1 MSTLSKGLSGYQIQL
16 KPMQQADIEQ
26 VRLWRNDPEV
36 AQHMLSQDEI
46 SAEQQ
51 QAWFNKISVD
61 KRQQHFVI
69 FYKDKPIGA
78 ANIKAYYQG
87 ENLEN
92 ARAIEPGLYIA
103 DERYRGNI
111 VAFSPTLLLN
121 DYCFEVLGVQK
132 LVAVVKASNVAALN
146 YNLKL
151 GYKVENAG
159 DLLEI
164 SLNYADY
171 QQHSKTLKALL
182 NRPVRTTKNEVRD

>member
-1 MSTLSKGLSGYQIQL
+1 MTLLSHSLNGYQVQL
-16 KPMQQADIEQ
+16 KSMSQADIEQ
-26 VRLWRNDPEV
+26 VRLWRNDPQV
-36 AQHMLSQDEI
+36 AQHMLSQDSI

-51 QAWFNKISVD
+51 QAWFNKIKDD

-69 FYKDKPIGA
+69 NYKGQAIGA
-78 ANIKAYYQG
+78 ANIRAYFQG
-87 ENLEN
+87 ENLHN

-111 VAFSPTLLLN
+111 LAFSPTLLLN
-121 DYCFEVLGVQK
+121 DYCFEVLGAQK
-132 LVAVVKASNVAALN
+132 LMAVVKASNTAALN

-151 GYKVENAG
+151 GYQVEKSG

-171 QQHSKTLKALL
+171 QDSTKGLKALL
-182 NRPVRTTKNEVRD
+182 NRPARATKD